1 MTHWVDWAVK
11 PQHDTNEIQWNNVSN
26 TDGSFTMADS
36 NFFLSSY
43 EILPIAPEN
52 KYLRIFFLFYDEIV
66 CCVYSLES
74 SHRGNSNQYTQHTII
89 V

>member
-1 MTHWVDWAVK
+1 MQK
-11 PQHDTNEIQWNNVSN
+11 EIQSNLSSSN

-36 NFFLSSY
+36 NFPIRPY
-43 EILPIAPEN
+43 KILPIAPEN
-52 KYLRIFFLFYDEIV
+52 KFKEIFLFYHESV

-74 SHRGNSNQYTQHTII
+74 PRWGDSNEYTQHTII

>member
-1 MTHWVDWAVK
+1 MYAVPK
-11 PQHDTNEIQWNNVSN
+11 TKSNLISWN
-26 TDGSFTMADS
+26 TDDSFIMANS
-36 NFFLSSY
+36 NSIFSPY

-52 KYLRIFFLFYDEIV
+52 KYLEIFFLIYDEIV

-74 SHRGNSNQYTQHTII
+74 PRGDSNEYTQHTSI